1 MNKLRWSVRRCWSW
15 CIICGTTQIITLV
28 FFCCLR
34 TTTAAKGLRQYVRHR
49 SLMSTATLS
58 HLLSHLRQV
67 IYQDDQCLARYLELG
82 IKAATVTV
90 TDSLLPIRQIIP
102 PHIAQTPCWKDNL
115 FLKTAGAPERLQLL
129 GPPLPSPPRP
139 AVDDCC
145 CLSPAQIPPPRVCED
160 NRVLLCT
167 VEGGR
172 QRRGTRSG
180 RKGSN

>member
-15 CIICGTTQIITLV
+15 CIICDTTQIITLV
-28 FFCCLR
+28 LFCCLR

-49 SLMSTATLS
+49 SFMSTATLS

-82 IKAATVTV
+82 IKAASVTV
-90 TDSLLPIRQIIP
+90 TDSLLPIRHLIP
-102 PHIAQTPCWKDNL
+102 PQIAPTPWKDNL

-139 AVDDCC
+139 AVDCCC
-145 CLSPAQIPPPRVCED
+145 CLSPAQIPPRVRTIASSC
-160 NRVLLCT
+160 VLWKEGGS
-167 VEGGR
+167 EGGR
-172 QRRGTRSG
+172 SG
-180 RKGSN
+180 RRSN